1 MPSIFETIT
10 LGATHCRNRVAM
22 APLTRNRSSQ
32 PGNVPNDLMAQYY
45 AQRAGFGLIVSEA
58 TQISPQGQGYLWA
71 PGIHSTAQAEGWQ
84 RVTRAVHQA
93 GGRMVLQ
100 LWHVGRVSH
109 QSVLPDG
116 MVPVSPSGIGRAG
129 LHTWALRPDGTP
141 GKVECSPPR
150 ALEAHEIRQTIQDYV
165 RAAQLAL
172 EAGFDGV
179 EIHAANGYLIE
190 QFMDPTANVRTDE
203 WGGSMENRARFARQV
218 YTAVSSAIGA
228 ARTGIRLSPGA
239 GHGGK
244 PVDPAW
250 RDLALHLAAH
260 LRGAMYVHLFD
271 HTMGQE
277 PPQAA
282 GCGRPFA
289 AEFRSVFG
297 GPIILNG
304 GFGSSSWRAS
314 DAAHEAQAALDAGLC
329 DMVAF
334 GKLAISNP
342 DLVARLKGAAAE
354 GAPLL
359 NQWDSTTFYGG
370 GAAGYTDYPALA
382 GHAVVG

>member
-1 MPSIFETIT
+1 MPSLFETIT
-10 LGATHCRNRVAM
+10 LGSTHCCNRVAM

-32 PGNVPNDLMAQYY
+32 PGNVPNQLMAQYY

-58 TQISPQGQGYLWA
+58 TQISPQAQGYLWA
-71 PGIHSTAQAEGWQ
+71 PGIHSQEQAEGWQ
-84 RVTRAVHQA
+84 QVTTAVHKA
-93 GGRMVLQ
+93 GGHMVLQ

-109 QSVLPDG
+109 QSVLPAG
-116 MVPVSPSGIGRAG
+116 MVPVSPSGIGRPG
-129 LHTWALRPDGTP
+129 LHTWALRPDGTI

-165 RAAQLAL
+165 RAAQWAL
-172 EAGFDGV
+172 QAGFDGV

-203 WGGSMENRARFARQV
+203 WGGSMENRARFTREV
-218 YTAVSSAIGA
+218 YTAVSGAIGA

-239 GHGGK
+239 GHGGV

-271 HTMGQE
+271 HTMGQQ
-277 PPQAA
+277 PAQAA

-289 AEFRSVFG
+289 AEFRRVFG

-304 GFGSSSWRAS
+304 GFGSASWNAS

-342 DLVARLKGAAAE
+342 DLVARLKNAAA
-354 GAPLL
+354 PL
-359 NQWDSTTFYGG
+359 NQWNSATFYGG